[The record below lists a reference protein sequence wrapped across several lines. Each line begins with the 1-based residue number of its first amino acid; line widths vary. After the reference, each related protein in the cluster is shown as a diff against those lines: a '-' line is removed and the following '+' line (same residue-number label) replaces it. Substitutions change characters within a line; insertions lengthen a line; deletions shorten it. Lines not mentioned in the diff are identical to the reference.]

1 MVSVV
6 TVEVAKRGRNLKV
19 DLMVCADGSD
29 IERGN
34 KEKGTKSRMTPAFW
48 LKQLIGSE
56 CHY

>member
-1 MVSVV
+1 M
-6 TVEVAKRGRNLKV
+6 TVEVAKRGRKLKV